1 MDTPVK
7 ERICPVW
14 AEPCE
19 CPPGECL
26 SVAGPLGLSPILLPE
41 AEESSNVISPHHYD
55 RWKIEPITF
64 IMENEL
70 PFAVGNVIKYVM
82 RAPYKNGVE
91 DLQKAKRYLE
101 FLINQAEGLAPVPDD

>member
-1 MDTPVK
+1 MDALKNGQILTD
-7 ERICPVW
+7 EEFRIWKDTIGGKSAV
-14 AEPCE
+14 
-19 CPPGECL
+19 
-26 SVAGPLGLSPILLPE
+26 VSPD
-41 AEESSNVISPHHYD
+41 HYE

-91 DLQKAKRYLE
+91 DLEKAKRYID
-101 FLINQAEGLAPVPDD
+101 FLINQAEGRSPVSGE